1 MRPVAST
8 GVDAFDWRN
17 LAMRSRANH
26 RKPLP
31 QPRAEA
37 GACVRLQD
45 MQRSG
50 KLHGVRLSA
59 AVDTHASDPEGDVVI

>member
-1 MRPVAST
+1 MPPVAST

-17 LAMRSRANH
+17 FAMPSRTNH

-37 GACVRLQD
+37 GACLRLQD

-50 KLHGVRLSA
+50 KLLGVQLLA
-59 AVDTHASDPEGDVVI
+59 AVDTRASDPEGDVVI

>member
-1 MRPVAST
+1 MP
-8 GVDAFDWRN
+8 
-17 LAMRSRANH
+17 SRTNH

-37 GACVRLQD
+37 GACLRLQD

-50 KLHGVRLSA
+50 KLLGVQLLA
-59 AVDTHASDPEGDVVI
+59 AVDTRASDPEGDVVS